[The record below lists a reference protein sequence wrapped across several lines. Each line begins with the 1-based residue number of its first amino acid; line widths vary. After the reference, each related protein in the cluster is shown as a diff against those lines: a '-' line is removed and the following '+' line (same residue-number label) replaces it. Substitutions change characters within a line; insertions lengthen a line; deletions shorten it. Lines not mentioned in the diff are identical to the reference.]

1 MCTCGLQ
8 IYVSLSIVY
17 SFVSFPVTFSE
28 RVELIASETAEK
40 LMLNSVQ
47 SHCAVCYNVRTYH

>member
-1 MCTCGLQ
+1 
-8 IYVSLSIVY
+8 
-17 SFVSFPVTFSE
+17 VTFSE